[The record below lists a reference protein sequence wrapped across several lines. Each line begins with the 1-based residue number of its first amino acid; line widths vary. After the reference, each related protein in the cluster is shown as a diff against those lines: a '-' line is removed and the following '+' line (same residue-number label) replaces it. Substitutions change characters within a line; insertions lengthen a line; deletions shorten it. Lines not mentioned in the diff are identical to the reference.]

1 MDIVRY
7 PTAADLSRF
16 AMNREQPEALYGLP
30 KEVKFCRRCVISNQR
45 PSSVVEYKKAKEAK
59 QETIGFGDEGI
70 CDACRYHEMKEKQID
85 WDMREKSLVE
95 LLNKYRRND
104 GGYEVIVPGSGGKDS
119 AYTSHVLKYKYG
131 MNPLTVTWAPHKYT
145 EIGWKNFENWIH
157 VGGMDNILFTP
168 NGRLHRYLTRQA
180 FLNLLHPFQPF
191 IVGQRIIGPLMA
203 AKFGVKLVM
212 YGENQAEYGNNPK
225 DNLRPNMDPKFFSV
239 SNPEEMVLGGRSV
252 KDILSEGEFTLNDF
266 APYIP
271 QSADFLE
278 RNGVEVHYLG
288 YYLKWDPQECYYY
301 AVENTGFQ
309 ANSER
314 TEGTYSKYSSIDD
327 QIDMFHYY
335 TTLVKFGIGRA
346 TYDAAQEIR
355 NGKITREEGVQLVR
369 KYDQEF
375 PRKYFNDFL
384 EYISVIEDK
393 FYATVDKFRSPHLWA
408 HENGEWKLRHA
419 VWHES
424 EKNSAR

>member
-1 MDIVRY
+1 MKNAY
-7 PTAADLSRF
+7 F
-16 AMNREQPEALYGLP
+16 GLP
-30 KEVKFCRRCVISNQR
+30 EDVVFCKHCVISNQR
-45 PSSVVEYKKAKEAK
+45 PSSSVEFKHKQDERKA
-59 QETIGFGDEGI
+59 TIGFDEEGV
-70 CDACRYHEMKEKQID
+70 CDACRFHEVKEKRINWEQREQALID
-85 WDMREKSLVE
+85 LCAKH
-95 LLNKYRRND
+95 RRDD
-104 GGYEVIVPGSGGKDS
+104 GGYDIVVPGSGGKDS
-119 AYTSHVLKYKYG
+119 AYTSHILKYKYG

-145 EIGWKNFENWIH
+145 AIGWKNFENWMH
-157 VGGMDNILFTP
+157 VGGLDNILFTP
-168 NGRLHRYLTRQA
+168 NGRLHRYLTQQA

-212 YGENQAEYGNNPK
+212 YGENQAEYGNNPD
-225 DNLRPNMDPKFFSV
+225 DNFKPTMDRKFFSV
-239 SNPEEMVLGGRSV
+239 GNSEEMILGGKLV
-252 KDILSEGEFTLNDF
+252 KDILAERKYKLNDF

-271 QSADFLE
+271 PNADHLE

-327 QIDMFHYY
+327 QIDMFHYF
-335 TTLVKFGIGRA
+335 TTLIKFGIGRA

-355 NGKITREEGVQLVR
+355 NGKITREEGVNLVR

-375 PRKYFNDFL
+375 PKKYFKEFL
-384 EYISVIEDK
+384 EYIDITEDL
-393 FYATVDKFRSPHLWA
+393 FHETVNKFRSPHLWYQ
-408 HENGEWKLRHA
+408 ESGEWKLRHA
-419 VWHES
+419 VWRD
-424 EKNSAR
+424 K